1 MLETKVGD
9 ILESIHYKSYV
20 QVVETLEREVFKKM
34 KQVAK
39 LNTGREYINT
49 AEGLSSAGFRKW
61 IPQQEQFIILVD
73 KELRNEFKV
82 FRVKTV
88 IEKEKRLVLYNGT
101 KLKFSEVEPFVG
113 DSPFHLA
120 N

>member
-1 MLETKVGD
+1 MSIIDNLSEKQKEK
-9 ILESIHYKSYV
+9 ILEITSHD
-20 QVVETLEREVFKKM
+20 
-34 KQVAK
+34 AK
-39 LNTGREYINT
+39 E
-49 AEGLSSAGFRKW
+49 W
-61 IPQQEQFIILVD
+61 
-73 KELRNEFKV
+73 NEFKV